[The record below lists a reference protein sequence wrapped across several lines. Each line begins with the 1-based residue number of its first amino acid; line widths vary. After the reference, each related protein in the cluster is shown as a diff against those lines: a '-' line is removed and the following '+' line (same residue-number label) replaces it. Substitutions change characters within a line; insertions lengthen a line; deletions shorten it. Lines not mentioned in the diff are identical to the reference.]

1 MICAQHRNPARV
13 CYLFCGRLTSANFIA
28 KPAAKRQTGAAQM
41 KTTIRRCAAVAAG
54 LTVLVAAG
62 PAEQPAKLP
71 SVDVI
76 LERNIE
82 ALGGEK
88 AMRKL
93 KNRETRGKIE
103 LTAFGAEFPV
113 IMRQAA
119 PNKEMME
126 LTIEG
131 LGTIRDVFTGRKGWT
146 ETPDGEVT
154 EKKEREVANKKI
166 DADFYAYLNY
176 KKNYPEIAFQ
186 GVEQVAGKKVYA
198 VKMTPK
204 KGDADTFYFDAATGL
219 VAGVASTAEMQ
230 GQEVKTKVL
239 FRDYKKVDGV
249 QIPHTLELEEPAFA
263 SFTIRL
269 GSVKHNV
276 KANAKWFKKTK

>member
-1 MICAQHRNPARV
+1 
-13 CYLFCGRLTSANFIA
+13 
-28 KPAAKRQTGAAQM
+28 M
-41 KTTIRRCAAVAAG
+41 KTTIRRCAAVSAALSVLVGAG
-54 LTVLVAAG
+54 LAEP
-62 PAEQPAKLP
+62 PARPP
-71 SVDVI
+71 SVDGI
-76 LERNIE
+76 LKQNIE

-113 IMRQAA
+113 VMRQAA

-146 ETPDGEVT
+146 QTPDGNVT
-154 EKKEREVANKKI
+154 EKKAREVTNKKI
-166 DADFYAYLNY
+166 DADFYAYLNF
-176 KKNYPEIAFQ
+176 KKNYPGIAFQ
-186 GVEQVAGKKVYA
+186 GVEQLVGKKVFA

-204 KGDADTFYFDAATGL
+204 KGDADTFYFDAETGL

-230 GQEVKTKVL
+230 GREVATKVL
-239 FRDYKKVDGV
+239 FRDYKTVDGV
-249 QIPHTLELEEPAFA
+249 QIPYTLELKEPSFA
-263 SFTIRL
+263 AFTIRL
-269 GSVKHNV
+269 ESVKHNV
-276 KANAKWFKKTK
+276 KADADWFKKNK

>member
-1 MICAQHRNPARV
+1 
-13 CYLFCGRLTSANFIA
+13 
-28 KPAAKRQTGAAQM
+28 M

-166 DADFYAYLNY
+166 DADFYAYLNF
-176 KKNYPEIAFQ
+176 KKNYPTIKLQ
-186 GVEQVAGKKVYA
+186 GVEQVAGKKVFA
-198 VKMTPK
+198 VRMTPK

-230 GQEVKTKVL
+230 GQEVKTRVL
-239 FRDYKKVDGV
+239 FRDYKAVDGV
-249 QIPHTLELEEPAFA
+249 QIPHTLELEEPASA
-263 SFTIRL
+263 GFTIRL
-269 GSVKHNV
+269 ESVKHNV
-276 KANAKWFKKTK
+276 KPDSKWFRKTK

>member
-1 MICAQHRNPARV
+1 
-13 CYLFCGRLTSANFIA
+13 
-28 KPAAKRQTGAAQM
+28 M
-41 KTTIRRCAAVAAG
+41 KTTIRRCAAVSAALSVLVGAG
-54 LTVLVAAG
+54 L
-62 PAEQPAKLP
+62 AEPPAKLP

-76 LERNIE
+76 LKRNIE

-113 IMRQAA
+113 VMRQAA
-119 PNKEMME
+119 PNKELME

-146 ETPDGEVT
+146 QTPDGNVT
-154 EKKEREVANKKI
+154 EKKAREVTNKKI
-166 DADFYAYLNY
+166 DADFYAYLNF
-176 KKNYPEIAFQ
+176 KKNYPGIAFQ
-186 GVEQVAGKKVYA
+186 GVEQLVGKKVFA

-204 KGDADTFYFDAATGL
+204 KGDADTFYFDAETGL

-230 GQEVKTKVL
+230 GREVATKVL
-239 FRDYKKVDGV
+239 FRDYKTVDGV
-249 QIPHTLELEEPAFA
+249 QIPYTLELKEPSFA
-263 SFTIRL
+263 AFTIRL
-269 GSVKHNV
+269 ESVKHNV
-276 KANAKWFKKTK
+276 KADADWFKKNK

>member
-1 MICAQHRNPARV
+1 
-13 CYLFCGRLTSANFIA
+13 
-28 KPAAKRQTGAAQM
+28 M
-41 KTTIRRCAAVAAG
+41 KTTIRRCAAVAVG

-71 SVDVI
+71 TVDVI

-154 EKKEREVANKKI
+154 EKKEREVANKII
-166 DADFYAYLNY
+166 DADFYAYLNF

-204 KGDADTFYFDAATGL
+204 KGDADTFYFDAETGL

-230 GQEVKTKVL
+230 GREVATKVL
-239 FRDYKKVDGV
+239 FRDYKTVDGV
-249 QIPHTLELEEPAFA
+249 QIPYTLELKEPSFA
-263 SFTIRL
+263 AFTIRL
-269 GSVKHNV
+269 ESVKHNV
-276 KANAKWFKKTK
+276 KADADWFKKNK

>member
-1 MICAQHRNPARV
+1 
-13 CYLFCGRLTSANFIA
+13 
-28 KPAAKRQTGAAQM
+28 M
-41 KTTIRRCAAVAAG
+41 KTTIRRCAAVSAALSVLVGAG
-54 LTVLVAAG
+54 L
-62 PAEQPAKLP
+62 AEPPAKLP

-76 LERNIE
+76 LKRNIE

-113 IMRQAA
+113 VMRQAA
-119 PNKEMME
+119 PNKELME

-146 ETPDGEVT
+146 QTPDGNVT
-154 EKKEREVANKKI
+154 EKKAREVTNKKI
-166 DADFYAYLNY
+166 DADFYAYLNF
-176 KKNYPEIAFQ
+176 KKNYPGIAFQ
-186 GVEQVAGKKVYA
+186 GVEQLVGKKVFA

-204 KGDADTFYFDAATGL
+204 KGDADTFYFDAETGL

-230 GQEVKTKVL
+230 GQEVATKVL
-239 FRDYKKVDGV
+239 FRDYKTVDGV
-249 QIPHTLELEEPAFA
+249 QIPYTLELKEPSFA
-263 SFTIRL
+263 AFTIRL
-269 GSVKHNV
+269 ESVKHNV
-276 KANAKWFKKTK
+276 KADADWFKKNK